1 MGTQFWW
8 FYDIIVAAVVLVCMF
23 FSGRKGAVNAVTT
36 FVAYILAAGIAV
48 SVSSGISSAIA
59 GNTIRDSNVR
69 KLEKTLGGTK
79 FSSEVSSYIESLD
92 YGVKVDHKKI
102 EQIYNGKK
110 SFDSEIFKYV
120 NNKKGKKVEEDP
132 QKFYDKLHEGYAQI
146 MKKIVSDS
154 SMNKYASECAAKE
167 VREHPDKFNNI
178 IPLLIDKETK
188 TPAAKKIADDYTQK
202 PYNVITR
209 LLTFVVL
216 FALLMIVALYLA
228 HTMLGN
234 GYHAMTLPAHVGG
247 ALIGIPKGLILCFV
261 VAVAVRLFAV
271 LGSDEMLF
279 FNFKAVDQ
287 TYIFKYLYN
296 YVADNM

>member
-8 FYDIIVAAVVLVCMF
+8 FYDIIVVAVVLVCMF
-23 FSGRKGAVNAVTT
+23 FSGRKGAMNALTT
-36 FVAYILAAGIAV
+36 LVAYILAAGITV
-48 SVSSGISSAIA
+48 SVSAGISSALA
-59 GNTIRDSNVR
+59 GSTIRDSNVR
-69 KLEKTLGGTK
+69 KLDKTLSGWK
-79 FSSEVSSYIESLD
+79 FSAEVSDYIGSLE
-92 YGVKVDHKKI
+92 YGVKVDSKKI
-102 EQIYNGKK
+102 EEIYDGKK
-110 SFDSEIFKYV
+110 SFDSEIYKYV
-120 NNKKGKKVEEDP
+120 NNRKGKKVEEDP
-132 QKFYDKLHEGYAQI
+132 QIFYDKLHEGYAQI

-154 SMNKYASECAAKE
+154 SMNKYASECAAKQ
-167 VREHPDKFNNI
+167 VREHPEKFDEL
-178 IPLLIDKETK
+178 IPMLIDKETR
-188 TPAAKKIADDYTQK
+188 TPAAKKIADDYTQE

-216 FALLMIVALYLA
+216 FVVLMVVALYFA

-234 GYHAMTLPAHVGG
+234 GYHAMTLGSHIGG
-247 ALIGIPKGLILCFV
+247 AFIGIFKGAILCFAV
-261 VAVAVRLFAV
+261 VVAVRLFVV

>member
-23 FSGRKGAVNAVTT
+23 VSGRKGAMNAITT
-36 FVAYILAAGIAV
+36 FVAYILAAGIAI
-48 SVSSGISSAIA
+48 SVSAGISSALA
-59 GNTIRDSNVR
+59 GSTIKDSNVK
-69 KLEKTLGGTK
+69 KLENTLGETK
-79 FSSEVSSYIESLD
+79 FTAEVGSYIEGLE
-92 YGVKVDHKKI
+92 YGVKVDKKKLDL
-102 EQIYNGKK
+102 IYNGNK
-110 SFDSEIFKYV
+110 SYDDEIFKYV
-120 NNKKGKKVEEDP
+120 NTKKGKKVEEDP

-146 MKKIVSDS
+146 MKKIVAAD
-154 SMNKYASECAAKE
+154 MNKYASEYAAKQ

-178 IPLLIDKETK
+178 IPLLIDKESK
-188 TPAAKKIADDYTQK
+188 TPAAKKIADEYTQE
-202 PYNVITR
+202 PYNRITR
-209 LLTFVVL
+209 LLTFIILFVL
-216 FALLMIVALYLA
+216 LLAIALYLT

-247 ALIGIPKGLILCFV
+247 ALIGIPKGFVLCFAA
-261 VAVAVRLFAV
+261 AVAVRLFV
-271 LGSDEMLF
+271 LLGSDEMLF